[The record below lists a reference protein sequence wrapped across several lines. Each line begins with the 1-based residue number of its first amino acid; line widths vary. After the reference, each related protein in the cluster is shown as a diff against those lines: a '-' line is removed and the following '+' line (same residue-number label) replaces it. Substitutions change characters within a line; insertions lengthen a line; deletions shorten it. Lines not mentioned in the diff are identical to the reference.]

1 MQICIH
7 RGQNQIGGSIIE
19 IKTDSTRIFL
29 DVGIELDESEHID
42 VPQIEGLFCG
52 KKNCDAVFIS
62 HYHGDHIGL
71 LDYILPN
78 IPLFMGE
85 SAFKIFSAS
94 ADYRNLEVKSSPIFI
109 RHKERVTVGNI
120 GLTPYICDHSAYD
133 SYMFLIEADGKT
145 VLYTGDFRA
154 NGRLDY
160 SELLEEIP
168 EVDAVIIEGTSLSRE
183 EDRVNIREEELED
196 IAVSYL
202 SNYSGPVFVMMSAM
216 NIDRLETMCN
226 VAKRTERI
234 MLEDIYT
241 ADIASGSGKK
251 EITPSKENGIYAF
264 MTGGDKQYARLQN
277 YKKAKIGKETIAKK
291 KFVMCIRQS
300 MKNYLDKLNEIMSF
314 QDGVLFYG
322 MWKGYLE
329 QEELKIFIRTLE
341 EKGIKMHV
349 LHTSGHADT
358 QTIDKLLQDIKPK
371 TIIPVHTENPA
382 WYSRYESQSKV
393 ILFDNVLIL

>member
-1 MQICIH
+1 
-7 RGQNQIGGSIIE
+7 
-19 IKTDSTRIFL
+19 
-29 DVGIELDESEHID
+29 
-42 VPQIEGLFCG
+42 
-52 KKNCDAVFIS
+52 
-62 HYHGDHIGL
+62 
-71 LDYILPN
+71 
-78 IPLFMGE
+78 
-85 SAFKIFSAS
+85 
-94 ADYRNLEVKSSPIFI
+94 
-109 RHKERVTVGNI
+109 
-120 GLTPYICDHSAYD
+120 
-133 SYMFLIEADGKT
+133 
-145 VLYTGDFRA
+145 
-154 NGRLDY
+154 
-160 SELLEEIP
+160 
-168 EVDAVIIEGTSLSRE
+168 
-183 EDRVNIREEELED
+183 
-196 IAVSYL
+196 
-202 SNYSGPVFVMMSAM
+202 M

-241 ADIASGSGKK
+241 ADIALGSGKK

-277 YKKAKIGKETIAKK
+277 YKQAKIGKETIAKK

-358 QTIDKLLQDIKPK
+358 QTIDKLIQNIKPK

>member
-1 MQICIH
+1 MNIHIH

-19 IKTDSTRIFL
+19 ISTNSTRIFL
-29 DVGIELDESEHID
+29 DVGIALDEGEHVDVTQID
-42 VPQIEGLFCG
+42 GLFCG
-52 KKNCDAVFIS
+52 TKDCDAVFIS

-71 LDYILPN
+71 LENILPN
-78 IPLFMGE
+78 IPLYMGE
-85 SAFKIFSAS
+85 SAYKIFSIS
-94 ADYRNLEVKSSPIFI
+94 ADYRNIEVKCSPKFI
-109 RHKERVTVGNI
+109 RNKEIVTIGNI
-120 GLTPYICDHSAYD
+120 RITPYACDHSAYD

-168 EVDAVIIEGTSLSRE
+168 KVDAVIIEGTSLSGE
-183 EDRVNIREEELED
+183 ETRVNIREEELEE

-202 SNYSGPVFVMMSAM
+202 NNHSGPAFVMMSAM

-226 VAKRTERI
+226 VARRTKRI

-251 EITPSKENGIYAF
+251 EIIPNKENGIYAF
-264 MTGGDKQYARLQN
+264 MTGGNKQYAPLQN
-277 YKKAKIGKETIAKK
+277 YAKAKISKETIAKK

-329 QEELKIFIRTLE
+329 QEELRTFIRNLE

-349 LHTSGHADT
+349 LHTSGHADE
-358 QTIDKLLQDIKPK
+358 QTINRLIQDSCPK
-371 TIIPVHTENPA
+371 VIIPVHTENAA
-382 WYSRYESQSKV
+382 WYSRYERQSKV
-393 ILFDNVLIL
+393 ILFDNVIVL